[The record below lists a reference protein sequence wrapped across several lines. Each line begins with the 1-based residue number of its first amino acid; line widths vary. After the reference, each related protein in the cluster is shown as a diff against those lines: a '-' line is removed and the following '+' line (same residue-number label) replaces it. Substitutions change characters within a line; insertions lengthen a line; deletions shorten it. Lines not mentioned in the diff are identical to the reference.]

1 MTRAYRRRST
11 IGSIEQRGAKFRI
24 RWTDENKRRHDKS
37 GFATYKEADEELLRI
52 QLGMSSP
59 TSTMPWKSY
68 YESHVRPT
76 YGSLKPKTVHEY
88 ERQWSHDLE
97 PLIGSS
103 EVGKTTWRTVQSVM
117 DKLPTESVQ
126 RHAFALLKKMCNMA
140 MRDGLLD
147 LNPCDRSIRFTHT
160 KKREKTVP
168 EPDALLRLLAAL
180 EGTKYESVIL
190 AMLACGLRVEEALAL
205 DWEDFDDTVIG
216 GREYLTASISKTL
229 VTVGTSAVEQDSTKN
244 DYSQRTV
251 VIGEPFAS
259 RLREIRSEGALVPN
273 GKGGR
278 TAPSTISTNWKLW
291 CERNAEQYVPLGQMR
306 SVYATLACEAADSS
320 LVSLV
325 MGHSDGTTRGRN
337 YQQSNLRGMAIV
349 ADAYAEYLSE
359 WDTNGTQNAVTASK
373 NL

>member
-1 MTRAYRRRST
+1 MSRAYRRRST

-24 RWTDENKRRHDKS
+24 RWTDDSKVRHDRS

-59 TSTMPWKSY
+59 TKTMTWKSY

-76 YGSLKPKTVHEY
+76 YGTLKPKTVHEY

-103 EVGKTTWRTVQSVM
+103 EVGKTTWRTVQGVM
-117 DKLPTESVQ
+117 ARLPTESVQ
-126 RHAFALLKKMCNMA
+126 RHAFSLFKKMCNMA
-140 MRDGLLD
+140 IRDELLD
-147 LNPCDRSIRFTHT
+147 RNPCDRSIRFSHT
-160 KKREKTVP
+160 QRRAKDIP
-168 EPDALLRLLAAL
+168 EPDAVLRLCDAMR
-180 EGTKYESVIL
+180 GTKYEPAIL
-190 AMLACGLRVEEALAL
+190 SMLACGLRVEEALAL
-205 DWEDFDDTVIG
+205 DWEDFADVPIG
-216 GREYLTASISKTL
+216 GSEYLTATISKTL
-229 VTVGTSAVEQDSTKN
+229 VTVGASAIEQETTKN

-259 RLREIRSEGALVPN
+259 RLREIRAEGALVPN

-337 YQQSNLRGMAIV
+337 YQQANLRGMAIV

-359 WDTNGTQNAVTASK
+359 WDTNGTQNLS
-373 NL
+373 